1 MAKVNNKALLKSIPS
16 VDKILNWQEI
26 KELENKIEHK
36 HLLSIIR
43 SKTDE
48 FRGELL
54 AGSEMENAREKISH
68 GATKSTEKEKS
79 KREFSV
85 DSVPLWQT
93 EHLKKMILDEIKY
106 LTEPYFRY
114 AINGLGIVL
123 HTGLGRAPFSK
134 GIADIL
140 RDASNA
146 YSRLQIDDEGK
157 RDDRYK
163 KISKLLQI
171 LTGCEAGIIVNN
183 NAGATLLILS
193 ALAKGKEVIVS
204 RGQLIEIGGS
214 FRIPDIMAES
224 GCIMHEVGTTN
235 RTHLKDYEQAIKVS
249 HRATKGTEKE
259 KRKRKNSVGSVP
271 LWQETPVETGAI
283 IRVHQSNYHI
293 SGFTK
298 EVSLSELVQL
308 GKKYK
313 IPVIDDLGSG
323 ALIDFSKYGLPK
335 EPMVQESL
343 ATGADVVCFSGDK
356 LIGGPQ
362 SGIIVGKKGLIEKI
376 KKNPLTR
383 ALRCDKLTNAAL
395 EATLQMFLHKEE
407 DLIKEHRVMSML
419 LKPLKEIKT
428 QVNGLA
434 KKLNKEFGSI
444 LDITVKPA
452 KSEIGGGSLSTEELP
467 TFVVSIKPKTTA
479 ETTRF
484 HEINTRESKEKSSE
498 NLCQSVDKN
507 KNRIS
512 AQDLAKLLRQ
522 YKIPIFGR
530 VAEDSLLLDF
540 RTILKGEEK
549 IIIQAFHDIL

>member
-1 MAKVNNKALLKSIPS
+1 MSKESNTEILKNIPA
-16 VDKILNWQEI
+16 VDKILNWTEI

-43 SKTDE
+43 NKTDE
-48 FRGELL
+48 FRGKLL
-54 AGSEMENAREKISH
+54 KGNKVEN
-68 GATKSTEKEKS
+68 
-79 KREFSV
+79 
-85 DSVPLWQT
+85 
-93 EHLKKMILDEIKY
+93 EHLKQMILDEIKY

-140 RDASNA
+140 RNSSNA

-224 GCIMHEVGTTN
+224 GCIMREVGTTN
-235 RTHLKDYEQAIKVS
+235 RTHLKDYEQAIRIS
-249 HRATKGTEKE
+249 HRFTPHLLTSGSGIIQNYDNLSAYNLTKGAGEPPTTEKG
-259 KRKRKNSVGSVP
+259 KKKSSVS
-271 LWQETPVETGAI
+271 QEQEPIVTGAI
-283 IRVHQSNYHI
+283 IRVHQSNYRI

-323 ALIDFSKYGLPK
+323 ALIDLSKYGLPK

-343 ATGADVVCFSGDK
+343 VTGVDVVCFSGDK

-362 SGIIVGKKGLIEKI
+362 SGIIVGKKELVEKI

-407 DLIKEHRVMSML
+407 DLIKEHRVMSLL
-419 LKPLKEIKT
+419 LKPIKEIKS
-428 QVNGLA
+428 QANGMA
-434 KKLNKEFGSI
+434 RKLQKEYSSI
-444 LDITVKPA
+444 LDIRVKPA
-452 KSEIGGGSLSTEELP
+452 KSEIGGGSLSTEELE
-467 TFVVSIKPKTTA
+467 TFVVAIKPKTKI
-479 ETTRF
+479 ETTRL
-484 HEINTRESKEKSSE
+484 HEINTRERKEKSGE
-498 NLCQSVDKN
+498 NLCQSVAKN
-507 KNRIS
+507 VLS
-512 AQDLAKLLRQ
+512 AQQLAKLLRQ
-522 YKIPIFGR
+522 YKTPIFGR
-530 VAEDSLLLDF
+530 VAENSLLLDF

-549 IIIQAFHDIL
+549 IIIEAFKNILA